1 MNADDFAD
9 SVRDAKA
16 TELDRLGSQ
25 QLLVALTGADLEPE
39 VVLTAVA
46 GSERTASETF
56 SAWAEETGREAFE
69 RLAEQERDHHERVV
83 AELDE
88 FEPSDPDP
96 MHALLRELDDD
107 ASRAGG
113 LVGRSLVADRTL
125 LQVVNF
131 FVNRGDE
138 RRANLFRDL
147 REDTR
152 ENVSDGVS
160 LLADWCEREED
171 WERAH
176 EAAEETIQ
184 TAYDDYADT
193 LTGMGLDPKPIC

>member
-9 SVRDAKA
+9 SVRNAKA

-39 VVLTAVA
+39 VVLTAA
-46 GSERTASETF
+46 ARSERTAAETF
-56 SAWAEETGREAFE
+56 SAWAEATPEPFE
-69 RLAEQERDHHERVV
+69 RLAERERDHHERVV
-83 AELDE
+83 AELDA

-96 MHALLRELDDD
+96 MHAFLRELDDD
-107 ASRAGG
+107 VSRAGG

-160 LLADWCEREED
+160 MLADRCESEAD

-176 EAAEETIQ
+176 DVAEETVRI
-184 TAYDDYADT
+184 AYDDYAGT